1 MHTQLIISLASNA
14 YHHSVDNDEIH
25 DDNDDDEGGDNIDD
39 DVDMD
44 DDDDDEIRDDNVHD
58 DDANVYSFT
67 HQSYYSDFLT
77 FIITQSKVTITIR
90 ISL

>member
-25 DDNDDDEGGDNIDD
+25 DDDEGGDNIDD

-44 DDDDDEIRDDNVHD
+44 DDDDDEINDDNVHD
-58 DDANVYSFT
+58 DDDVYSFT
-67 HQSYYSDFLT
+67 QQSYYRDFLT
-77 FIITQSKVTITIR
+77 FIITQSKITITIR